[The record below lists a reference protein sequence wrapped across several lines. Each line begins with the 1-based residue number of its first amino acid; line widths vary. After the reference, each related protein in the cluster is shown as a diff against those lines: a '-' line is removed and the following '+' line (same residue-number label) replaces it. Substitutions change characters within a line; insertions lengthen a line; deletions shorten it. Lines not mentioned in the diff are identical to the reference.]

1 MKACPWCG
9 NETATFR
16 GTTRFP
22 AGCRHCKRGMKL
34 DWRFCPTCFTG
45 VQGPRSDRTYSDV
58 RYETTCTSCKGALM
72 PFMRYCPW
80 CHRKVKRKWK
90 IAGSAHKCPKC
101 GWGVLRDYWKYCPWC
116 VTPLGE

>member
-1 MKACPWCG
+1 
-9 NETATFR
+9 
-16 GTTRFP
+16 
-22 AGCRHCKRGMKL
+22 
-34 DWRFCPTCFTG
+34 
-45 VQGPRSDRTYSDV
+45 
-58 RYETTCTSCKGALM
+58 M